1 MIVSELLGFLG
12 DKEFYTLRAKF
23 PYWFRQSMTLSIRCF
38 ALTLS
43 LFVLFVSGCATP
55 VGVKHVDEKTAYRAL
70 ARTSCRAVRRVPIR
84 PNCWSATPWSSAI
97 SRIRSR
103 CSRSFIPAWESPM
116 SATGYSRW
124 PNSHSHMRKPYRIGR
139 TTFHPPSLHTPFC
152 FLKIQSTRPTPMIR
166 AFGSLLIC
174 TTRTWLLWNLTAVS

>member
-12 DKEFYTLRAKF
+12 DKEFYKLRAKF

-70 ARTSCRAVRRVPIR
+70 GANVLSSGAP
-84 PNCWSATPWSSAI
+84 SAYSTQLLERNALSSAI